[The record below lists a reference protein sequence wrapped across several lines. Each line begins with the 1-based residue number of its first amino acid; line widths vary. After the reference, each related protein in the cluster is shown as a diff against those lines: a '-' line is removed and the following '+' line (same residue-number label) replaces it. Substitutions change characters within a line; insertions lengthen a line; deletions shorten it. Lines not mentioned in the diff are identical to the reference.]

1 MSTGSPMKT
10 QDVIDPDFQQKPVI
24 LIKDEE
30 KIPFMSNPTYYPIL
44 MSLREGYKTVKEIEE
59 DYTKYIIKDLKKQGI
74 EDEKKIKE
82 IVNKKKRSDKSLYR
96 YLQHLIDA
104 GFVALAGKRIAME
117 KSMTEKLFARTAKFF
132 FIESYYEKKV
142 CSNQNCI
149 ESLAQLL
156 GLVYN
161 VSLPNKNDIKQFISL
176 MNVSSKKITSILL
189 DEKSEE
195 FVKKV
200 DKLSL
205 NEVTAVIQTL
215 SIIDLVTGSKK
226 NVKLLEE
233 LEK

>member
-1 MSTGSPMKT
+1 M
-10 QDVIDPDFQQKPVI
+10 
-24 LIKDEE
+24 L
-30 KIPFMSNPTYYPIL
+30 
-44 MSLREGYKTVKEIEE
+44 
-59 DYTKYIIKDLKKQGI
+59 
-74 EDEKKIKE
+74 
-82 IVNKKKRSDKSLYR
+82 NKKKRSDKSLYR